1 MDDLNELEVQ
11 IKDLDNAG
19 DDVIRAMN
27 NLNGVDGLDEE
38 YTQLDIILDAIR
50 EKRSELERTLERLEE
65 EAEYEENKDIWRR
78 EQREQEYQYWKT
90 QF

>member
-27 NLNGVDGLDEE
+27 NLNGVEGLDEE